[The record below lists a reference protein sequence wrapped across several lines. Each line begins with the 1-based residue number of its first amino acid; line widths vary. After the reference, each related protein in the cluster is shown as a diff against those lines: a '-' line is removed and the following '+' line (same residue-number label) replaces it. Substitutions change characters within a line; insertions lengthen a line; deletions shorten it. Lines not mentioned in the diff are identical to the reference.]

1 MQNNKKNFYLDFLE
15 VLKSNFPEESI
26 YSLEKS
32 LETLICTNV
41 INDLDTIVQW
51 YEERIKLD
59 KASVNLVSINKLDKW
74 NFNEH
79 DELVHDSDQFFK
91 IVGVQVRNAKSR
103 EVQNLGWDQPFI
115 SEVNSVGGLL
125 GLIRTKIDELPHYLV
140 EAKFEPGNYNKILLS
155 PTLQATFS
163 NINQAHKGR
172 KPYYY
177 EFFEDYEKTEN
188 YLFNNWL
195 TEDGGRLYNKR
206 NLGLVKFIPYEE
218 ISLKDGFIFLSMFQ
232 IKQLIRESSIVNP
245 HLARLIFL

>member
-1 MQNNKKNFYLDFLE
+1 LHNKKKNFYLDSLE
-15 VLKSNFPEESI
+15 LLKSNFPKVST
-26 YSLEKS
+26 YGLEKS
-32 LETLICTNV
+32 LENLICTNT
-41 INDLDTIVQW
+41 INNLDEIAEW
-51 YEERIKLD
+51 YEERVRLNQ
-59 KASVNLVSINKLDKW
+59 ASVNSVSLNKLDKW
-74 NFNEH
+74 SFNEH

-91 IVGVQVRNAKSR
+91 IIGIQVRNAKSR

-115 SEVNSVGGLL
+115 SEVNNVGGLL
-125 GLIRTKIDELPHYLV
+125 GLIRTKINKLPHYLV

-172 KPYYY
+172 KPHYF

-218 ISLKDGFIFLSMFQ
+218 IRLKDGFIFLSMFQ
-232 IKQLIRESSIVNP
+232 IKQLITESSIVNP